1 MSYLTTLARCFSK
14 EEKQIEWLTPSNFLV
29 RQNYLKVKRKKIK
42 TQMGHSTIRLTLQE
56 DIDELDKRRTVRSFP
71 SNFVHSLDAANVHLA
86 LEKAKSRGID
96 QVCTIHDCYGAVAG
110 QIEDFVTCAK
120 ESFVEIYQNNVL
132 DDLYDQAST
141 QLDDPSKLPAPLEMG
156 DFDIKEVMSAPYVFS

>member
-1 MSYLTTLARCFSK
+1 M
-14 EEKQIEWLTPSNFLV
+14 
-29 RQNYLKVKRKKIK
+29 
-42 TQMGHSTIRLTLQE
+42 
-56 DIDELDKRRTVRSFP
+56 
-71 SNFVHSLDAANVHLA
+71 DAANVHLA
-86 LEKAKSRGID
+86 LEKAKRRGID
-96 QVCTIHDCYGAVAG
+96 QVYTVHDCYGAVAG

-141 QLDDPSKLPAPLEMG
+141 QLEDPSKLPAPLEMG